1 MVWKVILHKEVESWL
16 VTLSNDARE
25 PVVTALLK
33 LAEHGPSLCRPF
45 VDHVK
50 GSALKNLKEL
60 RPLGTS
66 LRCLFVFDPLR
77 CARVLV
83 AGDKRGKWSKWYEE
97 SIPIAEQRYQ
107 ILLER
112 LKGVLDE

>member
-1 MVWKVILHKEVESWL
+1 MRYNAYFILMVWKVILHAEVESWL

-33 LAEHGPSLCRPF
+33 LAEHGPSLGRPF

-50 GSALKNLKEL
+50 GS
-60 RPLGTS
+60 
-66 LRCLFVFDPLR
+66 
-77 CARVLV
+77 
-83 AGDKRGKWSKWYEE
+83 
-97 SIPIAEQRYQ
+97 
-107 ILLER
+107 